1 MCLRRRTRNTHL
13 KLDLKN
19 SLSLKLL
26 RVVLLSALV
35 VGVVLSCGQIVF
47 DIYKTRQAVAND
59 AQRILGMFRDPS
71 TQAVYSLDREMGMQV
86 IEGLFQHEAVRYAA
100 IGHPNEPM
108 LAERSRELTP
118 SSSRWITDPI
128 LGKEQTFTTQ
138 LVGKG
143 PYSEYYGDLT
153 ITLDTASYGE
163 NFITTS
169 VIIFVSGVLRALA
182 MALVLYMVYHWLLT
196 KPLSKIIEYLTNIN
210 PDRPSEHK
218 LPMLKGNEK
227 NELGL
232 WINTANDLLASI
244 ERNTHLRREAE
255 NSLLRMSQYDFLTG
269 LPNRM
274 QLQQQLDQILEDAGR
289 LQRRVAVLCVGL
301 DDFKGINEQF
311 SYQTGDQLLLALSDR
326 LRSHS
331 GRLGALARLGGDQ
344 FALVQADIEQ
354 PYEAAELAQSILD
367 SLEAPFALE
376 QQEVRLRATIGI
388 TLFPEDG
395 DSTEKLL
402 QKAEQTM
409 TLAKSRSRNRYQFY
423 IASVDSEMRRRRE
436 LEKELR
442 EALNRNEM
450 HLVFQPQIDCTDH
463 RVVGVE
469 ALIRWQHPQHGFV
482 PPDLFIPL
490 AEQNGTIIAIGEWV
504 LDQALRQLR
513 EWHDQGFSD
522 LRMAVNLSTVQL
534 HHAELPRV
542 VNNLLQVYR
551 LPPRSLELEV
561 TETGLMEDISTAAQH
576 LLSLR
581 RAGALIAIDDF
592 GTGYSCL
599 TYLKSLPLDKI
610 KIDKSFVQDLFEDE
624 DDATIVRAII
634 QLGRSLGM
642 QVIAE
647 GVETAEQEAYIIAQG
662 CNEGQG
668 YLYSKPLPARE
679 LTLYLK
685 QARRLSN
692 ADNPATL

>member
-1 MCLRRRTRNTHL
+1 M
-13 KLDLKN
+13 
-19 SLSLKLL
+19 KLL
-26 RVVLLSALV
+26 RVVLLSALI
-35 VGVVLSCGQIVF
+35 VGVALSVAQIVF
-47 DIYKTRQAVAND
+47 DAYKTRQAVAGD
-59 AQRILGMFRDPS
+59 AQRILDMFRDPS

-86 IEGLFQHEAVRYAA
+86 IEGLFQDDAVRMAS

-108 LAERSRELTP
+108 LAEKSRDLQQSPTRWLT
-118 SSSRWITDPI
+118 DVI
-128 LGKEQTFTTQ
+128 LGRERTFTTP
-138 LVGKG
+138 LVGRG
-143 PYSEYYGDLT
+143 PYSEYYGDLS
-153 ITLDTASYGE
+153 ITLDTATYGRG
-163 NFITTS
+163 FIVNS
-169 VIIFVSGVLRALA
+169 GIIFISGVLRALA
-182 MALVLYMVYHWLLT
+182 MGLVLYLVYHWLLT
-196 KPLSKIIEYLTNIN
+196 KPLSRIISHLSSIN

-218 LPMLKGNEK
+218 IPQLKGHEK

-232 WINTANDLLASI
+232 WINTANQLLASI
-244 ERNTHLRREAE
+244 ERNTHLRHEAE
-255 NSLLRMSQYDFLTG
+255 NSLLRMAQYDFLTG
-269 LPNRM
+269 LPNR
-274 QLQQQLDQILEDAGR
+274 QKLQEQLDKILVDAGR
-289 LQRRVAVLCVGL
+289 RQRRVAVLCVGL
-301 DDFKGINEQF
+301 DDFKSVNEQYT
-311 SYQTGDQLLLALSDR
+311 YQAGDQLLLALADR
-326 LRSHS
+326 LRAHS

-367 SLEAPFALE
+367 DLEAEFALDHE
-376 QQEVRLRATIGI
+376 QIRLRATIGI

-436 LEKELR
+436 LEKDLR
-442 EALNRNEM
+442 EALGRDQF
-450 HLVFQPQIDCTDH
+450 HLVYQPQISYADH

-469 ALIRWQHPQHGFV
+469 ALIRWQHPEHGLV

-490 AEQNGTIIAIGEWV
+490 AEQNGTIIPIGEWV
-504 LDQALRQLR
+504 LDQACRQLR
-513 EWHDQGFSD
+513 EWHDQGFTE

-542 VNNLLQVYR
+542 VNNLLQIYR

-581 RAGALIAIDDF
+581 RSGALIAIDDF
-592 GTGYSCL
+592 GTGYSSL
-599 TYLKSLPLDKI
+599 SYLKSLPLDKI
-610 KIDKSFVQDLFEDE
+610 KIDKSFVQDLLDDD

-634 QLGRSLGM
+634 QLGKSLGM

-647 GVETAEQEAYIIAQG
+647 GVETPEQEAYIISEG
-662 CNEGQG
+662 CHEGQG
-668 YLYSKPLPARE
+668 YHYSKPLPARE
-679 LTLYLK
+679 LAAYLK
-685 QARRLSN
+685 QAERNN
-692 ADNPATL
+692 AAIL

>member
-1 MCLRRRTRNTHL
+1 M
-13 KLDLKN
+13 KLELKN
-19 SLSLKLL
+19 SLSVKLL
-26 RVVLLSALV
+26 RVVLLSALI
-35 VGVVLSCGQIVF
+35 VGVVLSCAQIVF
-47 DIYKTRQAVAND
+47 DAYKTRQAVAND
-59 AQRILGMFRDPS
+59 AQRILDMFRDPS

-86 IEGLFQHEAVRYAA
+86 IEGLFQDDAVRMAS
-100 IGHPNEPM
+100 IGHPNEAM
-108 LAERSRELTP
+108 LAEKTRELQH
-118 SSSRWITDPI
+118 SHSRWLTDLI
-128 LGKEQTFTTQ
+128 LGQERTFTTQ
-138 LVGKG
+138 LVGRG
-143 PYSEYYGDLT
+143 PYSEYYGDLS
-153 ITLDTASYGE
+153 ITLDTATYGQS
-163 NFITTS
+163 FIVSS
-169 VIIFVSGVLRALA
+169 VIIFISGVLRAMA
-182 MALVLYMVYHWLLT
+182 MGLVLYLVYHWLLT
-196 KPLSKIIEYLTNIN
+196 KPLSRIIEHLTNVN

-218 LPMLKGNEK
+218 IPQLKGHEK
-227 NELGL
+227 NELGI
-232 WINTANDLLASI
+232 WINTANQLLESI
-244 ERNTHLRREAE
+244 ERNTHLRHEAE
-255 NSLLRMSQYDFLTG
+255 NSLLRMAQYDFLTG
-269 LPNRM
+269 LPNRQ
-274 QLQQQLDQILEDAGR
+274 QLQQQLDKILVDAGR

-311 SYQTGDQLLLALSDR
+311 SYQTGDQLLLALADR
-326 LRSHS
+326 LRAHS

-367 SLEAPFALE
+367 DLEAMFALDH
-376 QQEVRLRATIGI
+376 QEIRLRATIGI

-409 TLAKSRSRNRYQFY
+409 TLAKTRSRNRYQFY

-436 LEKELR
+436 LEKDLR
-442 EALNRNEM
+442 DALTRDQFY
-450 HLVFQPQIDCTDH
+450 LVYQPQVSYRDQ

-469 ALIRWQHPQHGFV
+469 ALIRWQHPEHGLV

-504 LDQALRQLR
+504 LDQACRQLR

-534 HHAELPRV
+534 HHSELPRV
-542 VNNLLQVYR
+542 VNNLMQIYR

-581 RAGALIAIDDF
+581 RSGALIAIDDF
-592 GTGYSCL
+592 GTGYSSL
-599 TYLKSLPLDKI
+599 SYLKSLPLDKI
-610 KIDKSFVQDLFEDE
+610 KIDKSFVQDLLDDD

-634 QLGRSLGM
+634 QLGKSLGM

-647 GVETAEQEAYIIAQG
+647 GVETIEQEAYIISEG
-662 CNEGQG
+662 CHEGQG
-668 YLYSKPLPARE
+668 YFYSKPLPARE
-679 LTLYLK
+679 LAAYLK
-685 QARRLSN
+685 QAQRSN
-692 ADNPATL
+692 ALIL

>member
-1 MCLRRRTRNTHL
+1 M
-13 KLDLKN
+13 KLELKN
-19 SLSLKLL
+19 SLSVKLL
-26 RVVLLSALV
+26 RVVLLSALI
-35 VGVVLSCGQIVF
+35 VGVVLSCAQIVF
-47 DIYKTRQAVAND
+47 DAYKTRQAVASD
-59 AQRILGMFRDPS
+59 AGRILDMFRDPS

-86 IEGLFQHEAVRYAA
+86 IEGLFQDNAVRMAS
-100 IGHPNEPM
+100 IGHPNEAM
-108 LAERSRELTP
+108 LAEKSRELKQTP
-118 SSSRWITDPI
+118 TRWLTDLI
-128 LGKEQTFTTQ
+128 LGQERSFTTQ
-138 LVGKG
+138 LVGRG
-143 PYSEYYGDLT
+143 PYSEYYGDLR
-153 ITLDTASYGE
+153 ITLDTATYGE
-163 NFITTS
+163 SFIVSS
-169 VIIFVSGVLRALA
+169 VIIFISGVLRALA
-182 MALVLYMVYHWLLT
+182 MGLVLYLVYHWLLT
-196 KPLSKIIEYLTNIN
+196 KPLSKIIEHLTNIN
-210 PDRPSEHK
+210 PDRPSEHQ
-218 LPMLKGNEK
+218 LPLLKGHEK
-227 NELGL
+227 NELGI
-232 WINTANDLLASI
+232 WVTTANQLLASI
-244 ERNTHLRREAE
+244 ERNTHLRHEAE

-269 LPNRM
+269 LPNR
-274 QLQQQLDQILEDAGR
+274 QQFQQQLDKILVDAGR

-311 SYQTGDQLLLALSDR
+311 SYQTGDQLLLALADR
-326 LRSHS
+326 LRGHS

-354 PYEAAELAQSILD
+354 PYEAAELAQNILD
-367 SLEAPFALE
+367 DLEAPFALD
-376 QQEVRLRATIGI
+376 QQEIRLRATIGI

-436 LEKELR
+436 LEKDLR
-442 EALNRNEM
+442 EALPRNQLYM
-450 HLVFQPQIDCTDH
+450 VYQPQISYRDH

-469 ALIRWQHPQHGFV
+469 ALIRWQHPEHGLV

-490 AEQNGTIIAIGEWV
+490 AKQNGTIIAIGEWV
-504 LDQALRQLR
+504 LDQACRQLR

-542 VNNLLQVYR
+542 VNNLLQIYR

-581 RAGALIAIDDF
+581 RSGALIAIDDF
-592 GTGYSCL
+592 GTGYSSL
-599 TYLKSLPLDKI
+599 SYLKSLPLDKI
-610 KIDKSFVQDLFEDE
+610 KIDKSFVQDLIDDD

-634 QLGRSLGM
+634 QLGKSLGM

-647 GVETAEQEAYIIAQG
+647 GVETVEQEAYIISEG
-662 CNEGQG
+662 CHEGQG

-679 LTLYLK
+679 LLAYLK
-685 QARRLSN
+685 QAQRSN
-692 ADNPATL
+692 AEIL

>member
-1 MCLRRRTRNTHL
+1 M
-13 KLDLKN
+13 KLDLKH

-35 VGVVLSCGQIVF
+35 VGVVLSCAQIVF
-47 DIYKTRQAVAND
+47 DVYKTRQAVSND
-59 AQRILGMFRDPS
+59 ANRILGMFRDPS

-86 IEGLFQHEAVRYAA
+86 IEGLFQHESVRHAS

-108 LAERSRELTP
+108 LAEKDRPLMELST
-118 SSSRWITDPI
+118 RWLTDPI
-128 LGKEQTFTTQ
+128 LGKEQTFTIQ
-138 LVGKG
+138 LVGRS
-143 PYSEYYGDLT
+143 PYSEYYGDLS
-153 ITLDTASYGE
+153 ITLDTAPYGE
-163 NFITTS
+163 DFVTSS
-169 VIIFVSGVLRALA
+169 VIIFISGVLRALA
-182 MALVLYMVYHWLLT
+182 MGLVLYLVYHWLLT
-196 KPLSKIIEYLTNIN
+196 KPLSKIIEHLSSIN

-232 WINTANDLLASI
+232 WITTANDLLASI

-255 NSLLRMSQYDFLTG
+255 NSLLRMAQYDFLTG
-269 LPNRM
+269 LPNRQ

-301 DDFKGINEQF
+301 DDFKGVNEQF
-311 SYQTGDQLLLALSDR
+311 SYQTGDQLLIALADR
-326 LRSHS
+326 LRGHS

-354 PYEAAELAQSILD
+354 PYEAAELAQSVLD
-367 SLEAPFALE
+367 DLEVAFSLE

-436 LEKELR
+436 LEKDLR
-442 EALNRNEM
+442 EALARGEM
-450 HLVFQPQIDCTDH
+450 HLVYQPQVDYRDH

-469 ALIRWQHPQHGFV
+469 ALLRWQHPQHGFV

-490 AEQNGTIIAIGEWV
+490 AEQNGSIIPIGEWV
-504 LDQALRQLR
+504 LDQACRQLR
-513 EWHDQGFSD
+513 EWHDQGFSE
-522 LRMAVNLSTVQL
+522 LRMAINLSTVQL

-551 LPPRSLELEV
+551 LPQRSLEMEV

-581 RAGALIAIDDF
+581 RSGALIAIDDF
-592 GTGYSCL
+592 GTGYSSL
-599 TYLKSLPLDKI
+599 SYLKSLPLDKI
-610 KIDKSFVQDLFEDE
+610 KIDKSFVQDVLEDE

-634 QLGRSLGM
+634 QLARSLGM

-685 QARRLSN
+685 QARRLTN
-692 ADNPATL
+692 AASNPATL

>member
-1 MCLRRRTRNTHL
+1 M
-13 KLDLKN
+13 KLELKN
-19 SLSLKLL
+19 SLSVKLL
-26 RVVLLSALV
+26 RVVLLSALI
-35 VGVVLSCGQIVF
+35 VGVVLSCAQIVF
-47 DIYKTRQAVAND
+47 DAYKTRQAVAND
-59 AQRILGMFRDPS
+59 AQRILDMFRDPS

-86 IEGLFQHEAVRYAA
+86 IEGLFQDDAVRMAS
-100 IGHPNEPM
+100 IGHPNEAM
-108 LAERSRELTP
+108 LAEKSRDLQH
-118 SSSRWITDPI
+118 SHSRWLTDLI
-128 LGKEQTFTTQ
+128 LGQERTFTTQ
-138 LVGKG
+138 LVGRG
-143 PYSEYYGDLT
+143 PYSEYYGDLS
-153 ITLDTASYGE
+153 ITLDTATYGQS
-163 NFITTS
+163 FIVSS
-169 VIIFVSGVLRALA
+169 VIIFISGVLRAMA
-182 MALVLYMVYHWLLT
+182 MGLVLYLVYHWLLT
-196 KPLSKIIEYLTNIN
+196 KPLSRIIEHLTNVN

-218 LPMLKGNEK
+218 IPQLKGHEK
-227 NELGL
+227 NELGI
-232 WINTANDLLASI
+232 WINTANQLLESI
-244 ERNTHLRREAE
+244 ERNTHLRHEAE
-255 NSLLRMSQYDFLTG
+255 NSLLRMAQYDFLTG
-269 LPNRM
+269 LPNRQ
-274 QLQQQLDQILEDAGR
+274 QLQQQLDKILVDAGR

-311 SYQTGDQLLLALSDR
+311 SYQTGDQLLLALADR
-326 LRSHS
+326 LRAHS

-367 SLEAPFALE
+367 DLEAAFALDH
-376 QQEVRLRATIGI
+376 QEIRLRATIGI

-409 TLAKSRSRNRYQFY
+409 TLAKTRSRNRYQFY

-436 LEKELR
+436 LEKDLR
-442 EALNRNEM
+442 DALTRNQFY
-450 HLVFQPQIDCTDH
+450 LVYQPQISYRDQ

-469 ALIRWQHPQHGFV
+469 ALIRWQHPEHGLV

-504 LDQALRQLR
+504 LDQACRQLR

-542 VNNLLQVYR
+542 VNNLMQMYR

-581 RAGALIAIDDF
+581 RSGALIAIDDF
-592 GTGYSCL
+592 GTGYSSL
-599 TYLKSLPLDKI
+599 SYLKSLPLDKI
-610 KIDKSFVQDLFEDE
+610 KIDKSFVQDLLDDD

-634 QLGRSLGM
+634 QLGKSLGM

-647 GVETAEQEAYIIAQG
+647 GVETLEQEAYIISEG
-662 CNEGQG
+662 CHEGQG

-679 LTLYLK
+679 LSAYLK
-685 QARRLSN
+685 QAQRSN
-692 ADNPATL
+692 AMIL